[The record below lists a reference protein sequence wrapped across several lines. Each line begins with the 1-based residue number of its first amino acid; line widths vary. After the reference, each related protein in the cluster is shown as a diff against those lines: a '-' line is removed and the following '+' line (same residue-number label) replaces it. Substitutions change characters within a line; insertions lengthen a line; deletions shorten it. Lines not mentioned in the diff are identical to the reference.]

1 MKKKLASRRPS
12 KLTLNRETLAMLD
25 PGKMAEVNGG
35 ISIACTATCHIAS
48 YCIICND

>member
-12 KLTLNRETLAMLD
+12 KLTLSRETLAMLD

-35 ISIACTATCHIAS
+35 VTLGCTHTCPQVS
-48 YCIICND
+48 YCVICND